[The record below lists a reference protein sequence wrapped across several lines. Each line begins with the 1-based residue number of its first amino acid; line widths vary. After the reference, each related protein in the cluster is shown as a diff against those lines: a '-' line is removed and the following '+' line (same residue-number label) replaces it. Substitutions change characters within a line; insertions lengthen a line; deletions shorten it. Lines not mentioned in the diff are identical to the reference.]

1 MWSKKSSHAIDFD
14 LGREVNINLAAH
26 PAAIFYFKRIAAMNR
41 SILISAL
48 LATLAFAA
56 CDKRTVVNVPETPS
70 APVAPVVVP
79 GPAGPQGAPG
89 NQGNEGSPGATGKPG
104 ESGTVIVMPPAS
116 APAN

>member
-1 MWSKKSSHAIDFD
+1 MWSEKSSLAIDFD
-14 LGREVNINLAAH
+14 LGREVKINLVAH
-26 PAAIFYFKRIAAMNR
+26 PAAIFHFKRIAAMNR

-48 LATLAFAA
+48 LATLALAA
-56 CDKRTVVNVPETPS
+56 CDKRTVVNVPATPS

-79 GPAGPQGAPG
+79 GPSGPQGATG

-104 ESGTVIVMPPAS
+104 ESSTVIVMPPAS